1 MNIKID
7 YLKDLEI
14 EGTVDRNGLSLFIEA
29 EDMRNICK
37 TELDDLLSLYILGAS
52 TLKTTVDSK
61 NIVSNELFLAL
72 RLWLIYSKGRFI
84 IFTRI
89 IDDIYNVDTK
99 EPIRVIEI
107 GFESYTDNKIY
118 SMYYI
123 EDICVYQHKESGV
136 KVIYPEEFQC
146 TYHLMAPTI
155 KIEEES
161 E

>member
-14 EGTVDRNGLSLFIEA
+14 DGTVDRNCLSLFIEA
-29 EDMRNICK
+29 EDMRNMRK
-37 TELDDLLSLYILGAS
+37 TELNDLLGLYILGVD
-52 TLKTTVDSK
+52 TLQTIVD
-61 NIVSNELFLAL
+61 NNLIVSNELFLAL
-72 RLWLIYSKGRFI
+72 KLWLAYSKGRFI

-146 TYHLMAPTI
+146 TYHLVAPTI
-155 KIEEES
+155 KIEEET